1 MKDNIGGDLEAIK
14 NKILEI
20 INDIPIL
27 SAIANAFSSDNSNK
41 NRSVPHAQL
50 STTQLPHLRGYAS
63 GGYVGNGDL
72 FVANE
77 RGPELVGSIN
87 GRTAVANNDMITNA
101 IATATYNAMSKA
113 LSENNG
119 NVRIVVEGNEE
130 GIFKV
135 WQKQQ
140 RKYERATGLAY

>member
-1 MKDNIGGDLEAIK
+1 M
-14 NKILEI
+14 
-20 INDIPIL
+20 
-27 SAIANAFSSDNSNK
+27 
-41 NRSVPHAQL
+41 
-50 STTQLPHLRGYAS
+50 
-63 GGYVGNGDL
+63 GNGDL

>member
-1 MKDNIGGDLEAIK
+1 
-14 NKILEI
+14 
-20 INDIPIL
+20 
-27 SAIANAFSSDNSNK
+27 
-41 NRSVPHAQL
+41 
-50 STTQLPHLRGYAS
+50 
-63 GGYVGNGDL
+63 
-72 FVANE
+72 
-77 RGPELVGSIN
+77 
-87 GRTAVANNDMITNA
+87 MITNA